1 VQQATSFGLD
11 ATFGAANH
19 VDGLKPKH
27 QVLFLEFALFRGMA
41 LALCAWA
48 SIRQEHVGKC
58 KVVSRLGGGLVGYL
72 DPKKQ
77 EQSLQEYAQQV
88 AMFGAEIMPHE
99 RGYTWRSLDVEFVDS
114 KAEQASIMWSEQKAM
129 EVAKNSHNARVVQD
143 GVVQD
148 GIWLCVS
155 FGRSPELVPEIG
167 AFYKETKC
175 FVSGVCPG
183 SVVDLDG
190 ISCLARLHELCV
202 ERICFRA
209 SRLPSSLGALHL
221 TGATI
226 EHMVVPSMLKELRF
240 HASTFG
246 RTTSLEG
253 IVKNLKA
260 LVSLQGIQ
268 STNLLEIPTELGGL
282 VTLKFLYLMSN
293 KTLTGKIPSELGLLT
308 NLADLSL
315 RDNLLSGQ
323 LPLELGN
330 LARLRFLDVRYNLLT
345 NTIPTELGKLKNL
358 ETFQASYNNL
368 TGSLPDEIIR
378 LTKLTELDVSHN
390 QLIGLTEMCLQ
401 RR

>member
-1 VQQATSFGLD
+1 MQQATSFGLD

-27 QVLFLEFALFRGMA
+27 QVLFLDFALFRGMA

-58 KVVSRLGGGLVGYL
+58 KVVSRLGGRLLGFC
-72 DPKKQ
+72 DARKKD
-77 EQSLQEYAQQV
+77 QSLQEYAQQV

-114 KAEQASIMWSEQKAM
+114 KGEQASIMWSEQKAM

-209 SRLPSSLGALHL
+209 SRLPN
-221 TGATI
+221 
-226 EHMVVPSMLKELRF
+226 MLKELRL
-240 HASTFG
+240 HACTFG
-246 RTTSLEG
+246 RTTSWEG
-253 IVKNLKA
+253 IVPDLKA
-260 LVSLQGIQ
+260 LVSLNVSR
-268 STNLLEIPTELGGL
+268 STNLLEIPTELGRL

-293 KTLTGKIPSELGLLT
+293 ETLTGKIPSELGLLT

-315 RDNLLSGQ
+315 RDNRLSGQ
-323 LPLELGN
+323 LPPELGN
-330 LARLRFLDVRYNLLT
+330 LKRLRCFDVRYNLLT

-378 LTKLTELDVSHN
+378 LKKLTELDVSRN
-390 QLIGLTEMCLQ
+390 QMIGLTEMCLL